1 MRKHVLF
8 TAMLW
13 LAFLTACETDSYEKG
28 EGRYSLLQA
37 DFAELHVDGQKR
49 GSSFTT
55 DDGATL
61 QLAQPFTAKWIETA
75 DTTYRTI
82 VYYSE
87 GADKSQ
93 QWSTGPNNIFVTQEA
108 IGMVATLHPIAY
120 WRFKELPED
129 PIGLESAWLSKN
141 GKYLN
146 LGLLVKTGRI
156 GDEELP
162 HNIGLAQDTVYVRND
177 GRHTVRWRLLHS
189 QNGIPQ
195 YYTNRRYISILMPT
209 NVPDTIL
216 LSIPTEQGPLQR
228 TFIPNKQ

>member
-1 MRKHVLF
+1 
-8 TAMLW
+8 MLW
-13 LAFLTACETDSYEKG
+13 LVFLTACETDSYEKG
-28 EGRYSLLQA
+28 EGKYSLLQA
-37 DFAELHVDGQKR
+37 DFAELHVDGEKL
-49 GSSFTT
+49 GTSFTT

-61 QLAQPFTAKWIETA
+61 QLAPPFTAKWIETA

-82 VYYSE
+82 VYYDVLKD
-87 GADKSQ
+87 GKAK
-93 QWSTGPNNIFVTQEA
+93 QEA
-108 IGMVATLHPIAY
+108 IGMIATLHPIAY

-146 LGLLVKTGRI
+146 LGLLVKTGRV

-162 HNIGLAQDTVYVRND
+162 HNIGLAQDTTYVRSD
-177 GRHTVRWRLLHS
+177 GRHTVCWRLLHS

-195 YYTNRRYISILMPT
+195 YYTNRRYISILIPT